1 MARER
6 RQTNARSRT
15 AGAKRGGKSP
25 NEGEGSRSAARDYNR
40 RTARFIQS
48 GRVQESAEQAERA
61 VESGERQELER
72 AEDEGR
78 SHRRS

>member
-1 MARER
+1 MAREP
-6 RQTNARSRT
+6 RQTSARSRS
-15 AGAKRGGKSP
+15 AGSSRGGKSP

-48 GRVQESAEQAERA
+48 GKVEESAEKAERA
-61 VESGERQELER
+61 VEGSERQDLER
-72 AEDEGR
+72 AEEEGR

>member
-1 MARER
+1 MAREP
-6 RQTNARSRT
+6 RQTTARARNAGS
-15 AGAKRGGKSP
+15 ARGGKSP

-48 GRVQESAEQAERA
+48 GKVEESAKKAEEA
-61 VESGERQELER
+61 VESREREDLQR